1 MGEIICFYGFSGNY
15 FFFLFSSQTFSK
27 RDSSLEHFFFPRIFI
42 FPISLRFPFCSPL
55 PPPLP
60 LTRDDFVCRV

>member
-42 FPISLRFPFCSPL
+42 FPISLRFVRLSPL
-55 PPPLP
+55 PFP
-60 LTRDDFVCRV
+60 